1 VHSQELV
8 FYIDEWIDEED
19 YEILKKFARY
29 LGRDYRG
36 SKFVIDVNRL
46 VESLRK
52 GEIKPNDVIDIL
64 TGYDAE
70 FVTGSMDTLMEILN
84 KYIPRISIKRVG
96 HEILLQPSTYLGDI
110 IKDLR
115 ESGILRYDK
124 DRKVFVLTKPMY
136 FFEVV
141 HTLRSRGLEVVDE
154 TGFKE
159 RIPLPIKPTFRGS
172 LREYQKEALE
182 AWRRNNYRGVISLPT
197 GAGKTVIAIAAIC
210 ELSIRTLIVTYTKEQ
225 MFQWEEKLLE
235 FTDIPRYM
243 IGLFY
248 GESKRVAPI
257 TIATYQSAFRY
268 IDMLSPYF
276 SLLIVDEAHHLPA
289 DKFKHI
295 AENAIARYRM
305 ALSATVVREDGKHT
319 ELFALMGGL
328 VYHKSA
334 TALADEGYLAPFK
347 IITVKV
353 SLTPDEK
360 LRYRRL
366 LEEYK
371 KLAAGRTFEELL
383 TLAKHG
389 DTKAIEAIRIRSELR
404 QLVHNAAEKL
414 EAVKKIVNYELSRDS
429 KILIFTQYVD
439 QAKRIAE
446 YIGAYYIT
454 GELDESARKRRLAMF
469 RNGDIRVL
477 VLTTVGDEGID
488 IPDANVG
495 IIVAGTSSR
504 RQFIQRLGRLLRPAP
519 GKEARLY
526 EIVVKDT
533 FEEFESK
540 RRRQIL
546 SLLLDN
552 ESIES

>member
-1 VHSQELV
+1 MHSQELV

-197 GAGKTVIAIAAIC
+197 GAGKTVIAIAAI
-210 ELSIRTLIVTYTKEQ
+210 R
-225 MFQWEEKLLE
+225 
-235 FTDIPRYM
+235 
-243 IGLFY
+243 
-248 GESKRVAPI
+248 
-257 TIATYQSAFRY
+257 
-268 IDMLSPYF
+268 
-276 SLLIVDEAHHLPA
+276 
-289 DKFKHI
+289 
-295 AENAIARYRM
+295 
-305 ALSATVVREDGKHT
+305 
-319 ELFALMGGL
+319 
-328 VYHKSA
+328 
-334 TALADEGYLAPFK
+334 
-347 IITVKV
+347 
-353 SLTPDEK
+353 
-360 LRYRRL
+360 
-366 LEEYK
+366 
-371 KLAAGRTFEELL
+371 
-383 TLAKHG
+383 
-389 DTKAIEAIRIRSELR
+389 
-404 QLVHNAAEKL
+404 
-414 EAVKKIVNYELSRDS
+414 
-429 KILIFTQYVD
+429 
-439 QAKRIAE
+439 
-446 YIGAYYIT
+446 
-454 GELDESARKRRLAMF
+454 
-469 RNGDIRVL
+469 
-477 VLTTVGDEGID
+477 
-488 IPDANVG
+488 
-495 IIVAGTSSR
+495 
-504 RQFIQRLGRLLRPAP
+504 
-519 GKEARLY
+519 
-526 EIVVKDT
+526 
-533 FEEFESK
+533 
-540 RRRQIL
+540 
-546 SLLLDN
+546 
-552 ESIES
+552 